1 MSLNKG
7 EMWYSR
13 IESPESVMR
22 SFTMLRGPF
31 EELYYVERNNDTQC
45 DQIVR
50 LTSNGSNKPTRTVVL
65 KMIGEDLVAIN
76 LKL

>member
-13 IESPESVMR
+13 KESPESVMR

-45 DQIVR
+45 D
-50 LTSNGSNKPTRTVVL
+50 
-65 KMIGEDLVAIN
+65 
-76 LKL
+76 